1 MWEDLEMYGNKR
13 FVKVIFKAYIL
24 KSYIYSLTF
33 GFKNT
38 SWIKDSKKYALIFL
52 MGFYNSMYYNLRF

>member
-38 SWIKDSKKYALIFL
+38 S
-52 MGFYNSMYYNLRF
+52 

>member
-1 MWEDLEMYGNKR
+1 MRTGGVNKIGLYMWEDLEIYGYKR

-33 GFKNT
+33 GFRNT
-38 SWIKDSKKYALIFL
+38 F
-52 MGFYNSMYYNLRF
+52 